1 MSPGYVPYGG
11 YWATP
16 FARWQGS
23 LAHLHALTFAAWVA
37 KRELAKRGIAPD
49 VFDHG
54 VLGLTIPQQ
63 GCFYGLPWLT
73 GLLGADR
80 VGGPTI
86 SQACATSARCLAAA
100 RDEIAAGMAQC
111 VLVVTADRTSNG
123 AHLYYP
129 APDAP
134 GGTGRHEN
142 WVLDNFNRDPY
153 AEVAMVRTA
162 ENVAA
167 RFGISLAEQ
176 HDIALLRYEQYARA
190 TADGAAFL
198 KRFMTLPFEVPD
210 AALRRMAATLDG
222 DEGIHPT
229 TREGL
234 AKLKPVLEGGTVTHG
249 AQTHPADGNAAMIVT
264 TRERARELS
273 ARPEIEIRIAGIGQ
287 ARTDKAHMPYAPVP
301 ASRAALQAAGVGI
314 GEIAVVKTHN
324 PFVVNDIVFA
334 RETGFDVGRMNDYGC
349 SLVWGHPQGP
359 TGLRAIIELIE
370 QLALRGGGYGL
381 FNGCAA
387 GDSAMA
393 VVIEVRERR
402 A

>member
-1 MSPGYVPYGG
+1 MTQSYVPYGG

-37 KRELAKRGIAPD
+37 QRELGRRGIPPQR
-49 VFDHG
+49 FDYG
-54 VLGLTIPQQ
+54 VLGLTIPQRS
-63 GCFYGLPWLT
+63 CFYGLPWLM
-73 GLLGADR
+73 GLIGAEH
-80 VGGPTI
+80 VGGPTV

-100 RDEIAAGMAQC
+100 RDEIAAGAAAC
-111 VLVVTADRTSNG
+111 TLVVTADRTSNG

-129 APDAP
+129 APEGP
-134 GGTGRHEN
+134 GGTGQHED

-153 AEVAMVRTA
+153 AEVAMVQTA
-162 ENVAA
+162 ENVAK
-167 RFGISLAEQ
+167 RFGITLAEQ
-176 HDIALLRYEQYARA
+176 HDVTLRRYEQYAQA
-190 TADGAAFL
+190 AADGAAFL
-198 KRFMTLPFEVPD
+198 RRFMTLPFEVPD
-210 AALRRMAATLDG
+210 ARLRKTVATLAG
-222 DEGIHPT
+222 DEGIHAT

-234 AKLKPVLEGGTVTHG
+234 AKLKPVLEGGTVTFG
-249 AQTHPADGNAAMIVT
+249 AQTHPADGNAAMIVA
-264 TRERARELS
+264 TRETARELA

-301 ASRAALQAAGVGI
+301 ASRAALKAAGIGVGDLA
-314 GEIAVVKTHN
+314 AVKSHN

-334 RETGFDVGRMNDYGC
+334 RETGFDVAKMNNYGC

-370 QLALRGGGYGL
+370 ELALRGGGYGL

-393 VVIEVRERR
+393 VVIEVRDAGR
-402 A
+402 